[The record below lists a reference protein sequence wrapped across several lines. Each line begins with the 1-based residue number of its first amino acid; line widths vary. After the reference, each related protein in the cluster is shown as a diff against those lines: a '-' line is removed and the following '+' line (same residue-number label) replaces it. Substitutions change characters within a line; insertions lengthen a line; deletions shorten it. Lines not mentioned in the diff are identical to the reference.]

1 MYLGDSSL
9 TRANCYARDR
19 FAKRLWNFGL
29 TRRWVILLIP
39 ARHVRIILRIL
50 FPSDVWLK
58 NYVCNVCDMQSNK
71 YIIYRV
77 LIRYQYTQC
86 TRDITGCLFLVKWKT
101 VPIVLSNRVCSKSNI
116 YLKKKK
122 HVMYDPFFNTVLW
135 YFTGEDEEERLIIVS
150 MDFNRLGIN
159 ACL

>member
-86 TRDITGCLFLVKWKT
+86 TRDITGCLFLIKWKT
-101 VPIVLSNRVCSKSNI
+101 VPIVLSNRVCSESNI

-122 HVMYDPFFNTVLW
+122 TCNVRPLF
-135 YFTGEDEEERLIIVS
+135 
-150 MDFNRLGIN
+150 
-159 ACL
+159 